1 MMDQDEEKYQGYYLP
16 PALGEQIKKAV
27 AQVGPMVFV
36 KQMLTFRLTEVGVH
50 EGEVWDAVMR
60 LSQEAYEDPE
70 YVVEVNRLADKY
82 NLLADDVFGY
92 PGGPEV
98 CIAFFAVSDGLVMGL
113 DASLSKLPYL
123 VCESLICQVWPDDKM
138 YKGVAWI
145 MDP

>member
-1 MMDQDEEKYQGYYLP
+1 
-16 PALGEQIKKAV
+16 
-27 AQVGPMVFV
+27 MVFV

-82 NLLADDVFGY
+82 NLLIEDDEYSGD
-92 PGGPEV
+92 PEACV
-98 CIAFFAVSDGLVMGL
+98 AFFAVSDALVMGL
-113 DASLSKLPYL
+113 DESLSKLPYL

-145 MDP
+145 MDQ

>member
-1 MMDQDEEKYQGYYLP
+1 MGH
-16 PALGEQIKKAV
+16 G
-27 AQVGPMVFV
+27 FV

-82 NLLADDVFGY
+82 NLLIEDDEYSGDPKACV
-92 PGGPEV
+92 
-98 CIAFFAVSDGLVMGL
+98 AFFAVSDALVMGL
-113 DASLSKLPYL
+113 DESLSKLPYL
-123 VCESLICQVWPDDKM
+123 VCESLICEVWPDDKM

-145 MDP
+145 MDQ

>member
-1 MMDQDEEKYQGYYLP
+1 MMDPDEEKYQGYYLP

-36 KQMLTFRLTEVGVH
+36 KQNVDVSAYGSRVH

-70 YVVEVNRLADKY
+70 YVVEINRLADKY
-82 NLLADDVFGY
+82 NLLADDVFEY
-92 PGGPEV
+92 PGDPEV

-113 DASLSKLPYL
+113 DASLSELPYL
-123 VCESLICQVWPDDKM
+123 VCESLICRVWPDDKM

-145 MDP
+145 MDQ

>member
-1 MMDQDEEKYQGYYLP
+1 
-16 PALGEQIKKAV
+16 
-27 AQVGPMVFV
+27 
-36 KQMLTFRLTEVGVH
+36 
-50 EGEVWDAVMR
+50 MR

-113 DASLSKLPYL
+113 DASLSELPYL
-123 VCESLICQVWPDDKM
+123 VCESLICEVWPDGKM

-145 MDP
+145 MDQ

>member
-1 MMDQDEEKYQGYYLP
+1 MMDPDEEKYQGYYLP

-70 YVVEVNRLADKY
+70 YVVEINRLADKY
-82 NLLADDVFGY
+82 NLLADDVFEY
-92 PGGPEV
+92 PGDPEV

-113 DASLSKLPYL
+113 DESLSRLPYL
-123 VCESLICQVWPDDKM
+123 VCESLICRVWPDDKM
-138 YKGVAWI
+138 YKGVVWI
-145 MDP
+145 MDQ

>member
-1 MMDQDEEKYQGYYLP
+1 M
-16 PALGEQIKKAV
+16 
-27 AQVGPMVFV
+27 GPMVFV

-70 YVVEVNRLADKY
+70 YVVEINRLADKY
-82 NLLADDVFGY
+82 NLLADDVFEY
-92 PGGPEV
+92 PGDPEV

-113 DASLSKLPYL
+113 DASLSELPYL
-123 VCESLICQVWPDDKM
+123 VCESLICRVWPDDKM

-145 MDP
+145 MDQ